1 MIPKIDRLILKELIG
16 PWVFGVAIFTVLIM
30 AGTFLF
36 EITKYLS
43 QGIDLVTSTYLIL
56 LLIPGVAAKTFS
68 MAVLLA
74 TLLSF
79 GRLSGDS
86 EIVALKAAGVS
97 IGRIMVPVAGFGLT
111 ISLIALSFGEYV
123 VPEATLRAVEL
134 RIEISKTLD
143 SRSDQPTFRAIY
155 REDGTLEAML
165 SARDFDMGN
174 RRLRDAYLITFS
186 ESEQPLYLLEAG
198 ALQFTDRDDWA
209 IEEGGRLIS
218 FDGGPTIT
226 LTDGAFPD
234 GIRNPNVT
242 DLDLIAQT
250 LSDLD
255 ALGMTDMRTQIE
267 RERANPAS
275 DPKQVANL
283 EFGYWNKIA
292 IPFAAFVFG
301 LVGAPLGI
309 RSHRTGAASGFW
321 LSVIIIFAYMLL
333 ANMMSIY
340 AQGGAISPAV
350 ASFAP
355 LVIGLVVAIV
365 LITKRN

>member
-1 MIPKIDRLILKELIG
+1 MTKGVDRLILKELFG
-16 PWVFGVAIFTVLIM
+16 PWVFGVAIFSVLIM

-36 EITKYLS
+36 EITRYLS
-43 QGIDLVTSTYLIL
+43 LGIDLVTSTYLIL
-56 LLIPGVAAKTFS
+56 LLVPGVAAKTFS

-74 TLLSF
+74 ALLAF

-97 IGRIMVPVAGFGLT
+97 VGRIMLPVAGFGLAV
-111 ISLIALSFGEYV
+111 SLAALAFGEYV
-123 VPEATLRAVEL
+123 VPQATLRAVEL
-134 RIEISKTLD
+134 RIEISKTLEN
-143 SRSDQPTFRAIY
+143 RAEQPAFRAIY
-155 REDGTLEAML
+155 REDGTLEAL
-165 SARDFDMGN
+165 LTARDFDMGS
-174 RRLRDAYLITFS
+174 RRLNSAYLITFDEAQS
-186 ESEQPLYLLEAG
+186 PVFLLEAG
-198 ALQFTDRDDWA
+198 ALQFTDRNDWS
-209 IEEGGRLIS
+209 IEGGGRLLS

-226 LTDGAFPD
+226 LTGSAFPD
-234 GIRNPNVT
+234 GVRNPNVT

-255 ALGMTDMRTQIE
+255 ALGMTDMRLQIE

-275 DPKQVANL
+275 DPRQIANL

-292 IPFAAFVFG
+292 IPFAALVFG

-340 AQGGAISPAV
+340 AQGGLIPPAA

-355 LVIGLVVAIV
+355 LFVGLALAIV
-365 LITKRN
+365 LIKKRN